1 MCAILQTETNRQR
14 QERQER
20 ETHTIALT
28 SFLSF
33 LSCFIIIIII
43 IIIVIILKLTT
54 IVAEHSKN
62 YTGRESKTKNQE
74 WRWFNGCA
82 VGKGGGVE
90 EGLEK
95 IYTSNSFALSAK
107 CRMCRMCRTCEA
119 YVWVQKG
126 NNKRILNKK
135 NFQLSICLFWGLV
148 ELKGGG
154 KREVG
159 SVGREE
165 LILLL

>member
-1 MCAILQTETNRQR
+1 MCAILQTET
-14 QERQER
+14 R
-20 ETHTIALT
+20 ETRERDPHNCFT

-33 LSCFIIIIII
+33 LSCFVII

-74 WRWFNGCA
+74 WRWFNDCA
-82 VGKGGGVE
+82 VGKRGGKGGGKGGGRGGV

-95 IYTSNSFALSAK
+95 IYTSNSFAISAK
-107 CRMCRMCRTCEA
+107 CRMCRTCEA

-135 NFQLSICLFWGLV
+135 NFKLSICLFWGLV